1 MLVVMTVLI
10 FANYYLRR
18 GARYKSFL
26 LAYGSFSICMFIMV
40 DITSWYFLIVRW
52 EGMGVCSYYL
62 ISTFSRRKMANTSS
76 ASALRHNRVRDI
88 ALFGALIRGV
98 FNLVLLSVAAKSSLH
113 AFSGWLPDAMERPT
127 PVSALLHSSTMV
139 VARVYMLLIFTVES
153 WAVSLLMIVM
163 GLRLRYKGADFG
175 DRKRIIA
182 YSTSSQLVLVGVL
195 AMLSGVEARAMYVF
209 IHAFFKSLMFMIVRW
224 QIHGSNS
231 QSSSNENNSRVLLPS
246 LLALITMCGVI
257 YYNVAI
263 IKDQVIASTRGQ
275 SFLDIVFISY
285 ALTTVYYSTYL
296 SSLRESGQVK
306 MSTRRIY
313 CIGALVLRIR
323 CILGGV
329 QRSRSTFRVSLVLL
343 VGVIVMCRTWSLA
356 SSEFYQKLTLR
367 KMSVAS
373 FRSPNYHLR
382 SVRHAKRKPP
392 KPWKK
397 EKRTRELE
405 GFYCQRVIDL
415 KFRHSPMIAEH
426 QLKIWCERPVTDK
439 QVVLA
444 VFFDEQPSDCV
455 IRYEVV
461 PTWVYTGKI
470 RHNEEKKAGSK
481 KKK

>member
-1 MLVVMTVLI
+1 MTVLI

-18 GARYKSFL
+18 RARYKSFL

-195 AMLSGVEARAMYVF
+195 AMLS
-209 IHAFFKSLMFMIVRW
+209 
-224 QIHGSNS
+224 
-231 QSSSNENNSRVLLPS
+231 RVVLPS

-343 VGVIVMCRTWSLA
+343 VGVIVMCRTWSLV

-367 KMSVAS
+367 KMRVAS
-373 FRSPNYHLR
+373 FGSPNYHLR
-382 SVRHAKRKPP
+382 SVR
-392 KPWKK
+392 
-397 EKRTRELE
+397 
-405 GFYCQRVIDL
+405 Q
-415 KFRHSPMIAEH
+415 
-426 QLKIWCERPVTDK
+426 
-439 QVVLA
+439 
-444 VFFDEQPSDCV
+444 
-455 IRYEVV
+455 
-461 PTWVYTGKI
+461 
-470 RHNEEKKAGSK
+470 K
-481 KKK
+481 KKLMK

>member
-1 MLVVMTVLI
+1 
-10 FANYYLRR
+10 
-18 GARYKSFL
+18 
-26 LAYGSFSICMFIMV
+26 
-40 DITSWYFLIVRW
+40 
-52 EGMGVCSYYL
+52 
-62 ISTFSRRKMANTSS
+62 
-76 ASALRHNRVRDI
+76 
-88 ALFGALIRGV
+88 
-98 FNLVLLSVAAKSSLH
+98 
-113 AFSGWLPDAMERPT
+113 
-127 PVSALLHSSTMV
+127 
-139 VARVYMLLIFTVES
+139 
-153 WAVSLLMIVM
+153 
-163 GLRLRYKGADFG
+163 
-175 DRKRIIA
+175 
-182 YSTSSQLVLVGVL
+182 
-195 AMLSGVEARAMYVF
+195 MLSGVEARAMYVF

-382 SVRHAKRKPP
+382 SVRH
-392 KPWKK
+392 
-397 EKRTRELE
+397 
-405 GFYCQRVIDL
+405 
-415 KFRHSPMIAEH
+415 
-426 QLKIWCERPVTDK
+426 
-439 QVVLA
+439 
-444 VFFDEQPSDCV
+444 
-455 IRYEVV
+455 
-461 PTWVYTGKI
+461 
-470 RHNEEKKAGSK
+470 K
-481 KKK
+481 KKLMK

>member
-1 MLVVMTVLI
+1 MGYNRIGDVCL
-10 FANYYLRR
+10 FA
-18 GARYKSFL
+18 SMVS
-26 LAYGSFSICMFIMV
+26 GSFFTVMV
-40 DITSWYFLIVRW
+40 A
-52 EGMGVCSYYL
+52 VC
-62 ISTFSRRKMANTSS
+62 T
-76 ASALRHNRVRDI
+76 
-88 ALFGALIRGV
+88 
-98 FNLVLLSVAAKSSLH
+98 KSSLML
-113 AFSGWLPDAMERPT
+113 ARGWLPFAMERPT

-153 WAVSLLMIVM
+153 WAVGLLMIVM
-163 GLRLRYKGADFG
+163 GLRLRYKRADFG

-296 SSLRESGQVK
+296 SSLRENGQVK

-329 QRSRSTFRVSLVLL
+329 QGARS
-343 VGVIVMCRTWSLA
+343 A
-356 SSEFYQKLTLR
+356 
-367 KMSVAS
+367 
-373 FRSPNYHLR
+373 
-382 SVRHAKRKPP
+382 
-392 KPWKK
+392 
-397 EKRTRELE
+397 
-405 GFYCQRVIDL
+405 
-415 KFRHSPMIAEH
+415 
-426 QLKIWCERPVTDK
+426 
-439 QVVLA
+439 
-444 VFFDEQPSDCV
+444 
-455 IRYEVV
+455 
-461 PTWVYTGKI
+461 
-470 RHNEEKKAGSK
+470 
-481 KKK
+481 

>member
-1 MLVVMTVLI
+1 MTVLI

-18 GARYKSFL
+18 GTRYKSYL

-98 FNLVLLSVAAKSSLH
+98 FNLVLLSVVAKSSLH

-257 YYNVAI
+257 YY
-263 IKDQVIASTRGQ
+263 K
-275 SFLDIVFISY
+275 
-285 ALTTVYYSTYL
+285 
-296 SSLRESGQVK
+296 
-306 MSTRRIY
+306 
-313 CIGALVLRIR
+313 GALVLRIR

-382 SVRHAKRKPP
+382 SVRH
-392 KPWKK
+392 
-397 EKRTRELE
+397 
-405 GFYCQRVIDL
+405 
-415 KFRHSPMIAEH
+415 
-426 QLKIWCERPVTDK
+426 
-439 QVVLA
+439 
-444 VFFDEQPSDCV
+444 
-455 IRYEVV
+455 
-461 PTWVYTGKI
+461 
-470 RHNEEKKAGSK
+470 K
-481 KKK
+481 KKLMK